1 MSYWTKRIKETMDE
15 MGCPEV
21 DPAEVEDFIRA
32 SHDSFNYLEEDQLRK
47 EIKMAAFAIH
57 SGLLEE
63 TVENCKNYYGY
74 DVGCEVPPGRT
85 PPEFCPDFTEED
97 IARVMKPS

>member
-1 MSYWTKRIKETMDE
+1 MSYWQKKIQGMMKE

-32 SHDSFNYLEEDQLRK
+32 THGSFNCLEEDRLRK
-47 EIKMAAFAIH
+47 EIRMAAFAIH

-63 TVENCKNYYGY
+63 TVKNCKNYYGY

-85 PPEFCPDFTEED
+85 PPEFCPDFRLED
-97 IARVMKPS
+97 IKRVLKPF